1 MSFPK
6 KRQLIEYID
15 EIKQATADIKSFTN
29 DLSYEQFTSN
39 RMAMLATLKAVE
51 VIGQACWEVRE
62 HYRDFLERDQ
72 SLLMVVNQARAMR
85 NRTAHNYNATDY
97 RLVYGVKDAA
107 PHLLAKME
115 NAYQIHMIG
124 QLSKD
129 GLSTAGLGVSLQG
142 VKKSKPKDPDVE
154 PD

>member
-1 MSFPK
+1 MSLPK

-15 EIKQATADIKSFTN
+15 EIKQATADIKCFTD

-51 VIGQACWEVRE
+51 IIGQACWEVRE
-62 HYRDFLERDQ
+62 HYRDFLEKDQ
-72 SLLMVVNQARAMR
+72 SLLTVVNQARGMR

-107 PHLLAKME
+107 PQLLAKME
-115 NAYQIHMIG
+115 NAYQIHLIG
-124 QLSKD
+124 QLNKGS
-129 GLSTAGLGVSLQG
+129 LSVSDLGSSMRG
-142 VKKSKPKDPDVE
+142 VKDSKHDDPDVE
-154 PD
+154 PN